1 MYLDF
6 YGFAE
11 PPFST
16 TPDPKFLYRT
26 AGHHE
31 ALAHLI
37 YGVQDDKGFT
47 MLTGAIGTGKT
58 TLLHALLRALA
69 PEVGV
74 AFVSNSML
82 RFEGLVEYI
91 VQEFGIAKPTDS
103 HVQQLIA
110 LRNHLLERDRAGR
123 KTVLILDDAHNF
135 SPATLERVRLL
146 SSFERPGAKLLQI
159 LLVGQPELATK
170 LRRPELRQLQQRIAL
185 RFQIEPL
192 SAEDT
197 RAYIRTRLRIAR
209 AEDPG
214 LFTARAV
221 SRIHLYSGG
230 IPRVVNLLCDRCL
243 LIGYADQRRR
253 IEPAVVEEARAQLL
267 DVRSRRQFPKIARGL
282 NARLRPWAVGALAAA
297 IVIGLGAF
305 VLRPEAGHLAE
316 VARSALD
323 LLIR

>member
-6 YGFAE
+6 YGFTE

-16 TPDPKFLYRT
+16 TPEPKFLYRT
-26 AGHHE
+26 AGHRE

-58 TLLHALLRALA
+58 TLLHALLGALA

-82 RFEGLVEYI
+82 RFEGLLEYI

-103 HVQQLIA
+103 HVQRLIA
-110 LRNHLLERDRAGR
+110 LRNHLLERDRAGC

-135 SPATLERVRLL
+135 SPATLEQVRLL
-146 SSFERPGAKLLQI
+146 SSFETPGTKLLQV

-170 LRRPELRQLQQRIAL
+170 LRRPEV
-185 RFQIEPL
+185 
-192 SAEDT
+192 
-197 RAYIRTRLRIAR
+197 RLREPGQLAR
-209 AEDPG
+209 
-214 LFTARAV
+214 
-221 SRIHLYSGG
+221 
-230 IPRVVNLLCDRCL
+230 C
-243 LIGYADQRRR
+243 
-253 IEPAVVEEARAQLL
+253 
-267 DVRSRRQFPKIARGL
+267 
-282 NARLRPWAVGALAAA
+282 
-297 IVIGLGAF
+297 
-305 VLRPEAGHLAE
+305 
-316 VARSALD
+316 ARSALD

>member
-6 YGFAE
+6 YGFTE

-16 TPDPKFLYRT
+16 TPEPKFLYRT
-26 AGHHE
+26 AGHRE

-58 TLLHALLRALA
+58 MLLNALLGALA

-82 RFEGLVEYI
+82 RFESLLEYI
-91 VQEFGIAKPTDS
+91 VQEFGIAKPGDS
-103 HVQQLIA
+103 HVRRLIA
-110 LRNHLLERDRAGR
+110 LRNHLLESDRAGR

-146 SSFERPGAKLLQI
+146 SSFERPGAKLLQV

-185 RFQIEPL
+185 RFSIEPL
-192 SAEDT
+192 SADET
-197 RAYIRTRLRIAR
+197 RSYIRTRLRVAR
-209 AEDPG
+209 ANDPG

-221 SRIHLYSGG
+221 SRIHRYSGG
-230 IPRVVNLLCDRCL
+230 IPRVVNLLCDHCL
-243 LIGYADQRRR
+243 LIGYADQKRQ
-253 IEPAVVEEARAQLL
+253 IELAVVEEAWAQLG
-267 DVRSRRQFPKIARGL
+267 DIRSRQQFPKIARGL
-282 NARLRPWAVGALAAA
+282 NTRPRRWAVGALAAA

-305 VLRPEAGHLAE
+305 VLRPEAGHLAD

>member
-82 RFEGLVEYI
+82 RFEGLVEYV

-110 LRNHLLERDRAGR
+110 LRNLLLERDRAGR

-185 RFQIEPL
+185 RFGIEPL

-197 RAYIRTRLRIAR
+197 RAYIQTRLRIAR

-214 LFTARAV
+214 LFTARAM
-221 SRIHLYSGG
+221 SRIHLNSGG

-253 IEPAVVEEARAQLL
+253 IEPAVVEEAWTELG
-267 DVRSRRQFPKIARGL
+267 DVHLRRQFPTIARGS
-282 NARLRPWAVGALAAA
+282 NTRLRRWAVGALAAA

-305 VLRPEAGHLAE
+305 VLGPEAGHLAD
-316 VARSALD
+316 VARSARD